1 MKNPAESVSTEKFLI
16 LCKEAG
22 LTHDDLEHMT
32 FGMALDYID
41 EYFEMKNP
49 NKKPKT
55 VNAGQSDFDKF

>member
-1 MKNPAESVSTEKFLI
+1 M

-22 LTHDDLEHMT
+22 LTHDDLETMT

-49 NKKPKT
+49 NKKEKAT
-55 VNAGQSDFDKF
+55 RKATQADFDSF